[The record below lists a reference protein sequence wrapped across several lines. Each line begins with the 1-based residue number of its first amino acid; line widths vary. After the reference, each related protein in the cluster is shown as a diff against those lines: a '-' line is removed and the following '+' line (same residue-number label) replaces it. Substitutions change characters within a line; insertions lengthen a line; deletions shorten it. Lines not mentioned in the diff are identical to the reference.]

1 MLKAGRVTKREF
13 LGIQRVTTLGQI
25 AYVLVM
31 ANPDGVDTDEL
42 LAKIQEDRPSMPRQL
57 VAAVLADLQEAQYIR
72 YDAGR
77 WYAPG
82 PKPVIWESL

>member
-42 LAKIQEDRPSMPRQL
+42 LAKIQEDRTHPERRDCGYR
-57 VAAVLADLQEAQYIR
+57 V
-72 YDAGR
+72 
-77 WYAPG
+77 
-82 PKPVIWESL
+82 

>member
-1 MLKAGRVTKREF
+1 MLKAGQVTKRAF

-25 AYVLVM
+25 VYVLVL
-31 ANPDGVDTDEL
+31 ANPDGVDETSL
-42 LAKIQEDRPSMPRQL
+42 LAKLQEDRPSMPQQL
-57 VAAVLADLQEAQYIR
+57 MRAVLDDLQEEQYVR